1 MIREIVTYD
10 VDKKVNPSVLVN
22 NTRKVVDFK
31 DKEVA
36 DCVQDLNDTLDNLI
50 KVEGN
55 KRGAIGLSATQIGI
69 DLAITA
75 VTLGKNRYVL
85 INPSLGKTKGKDRLF
100 RIGCFSLYKYRAM
113 VRYNDDVVI
122 NYYDP
127 KGKAKKLLLK
137 GDQSCVVQH
146 EMDHLVGDLLF
157 ASLPNKEKDLF
168 VPREALYKDGK
179 VAFNNHGIIFEIE
192 KRIKPRKVMTPP
204 VYYSN
209 LFNDYTD
216 YCKFVEKEANDKK
229 EFLSVIKNHTP
240 AKSKLLEV
248 GPTTSAL
255 SVSLSKNGYKVTHQ
269 NNHPDMLDLAQRIN
283 TQNKTKV
290 KYILNEID
298 TFSNKASYDTVFS
311 SEILETLNDDQL
323 VSILNNGL
331 SISDKYIFMVPT
343 IKIAANTLKGNE
355 KLRSIST
362 WKQLLV
368 KNQFNIVECKEIDNG
383 GYAIFVISK

>member
-1 MIREIVTYD
+1 MIKEIVTYE
-10 VDKKVNPSVLVN
+10 VGKKDNPKVLIN
-22 NTRKVVDFK
+22 NTRKVTDFK
-31 DKEVA
+31 AKEVV

-75 VTLGKNRYVL
+75 LTLGDKRYVL
-85 INPSLGKTKGKDRLF
+85 INPSLGKEKGKDRLF

-122 NYYDP
+122 NYFDP
-127 KGKAKKLLLK
+127 KGKAKKLPVQ
-137 GDQSCVVQH
+137 GDLSCVVQH

-157 ASLPNKEKDLF
+157 ASLPNKEDDLF

-179 VAFNNHGIIFEIE
+179 VPFNNHGLVFEIE

-204 VYYSN
+204 IYYSS

-229 EFLSVIKNHTP
+229 EFLSVIKKHTA
-240 AKSKLLEV
+240 AKSRVLEV
-248 GPTTSAL
+248 GPTTGAL
-255 SVSLSKNGYKVTHQ
+255 SVYLYKDKYKVTHL
-269 NNHPDMLDLAQRIN
+269 NTHPDMMDLAQRVN
-283 TQNKTKV
+283 AQNKTKV
-290 KYILNEID
+290 KFVLGEVDNYESKTD
-298 TFSNKASYDTVFS
+298 YDTVFA
-311 SEILETLNDDQL
+311 SEVLEILNDDKL
-323 VSILNNGL
+323 CDALNCGL
-331 SISDKYIFMVPT
+331 AISDKYIFLVPT

-355 KLRSIST
+355 RLRSVDA
-362 WKQLLV
+362 WNNFL
-368 KNQFNIVECKEIDNG
+368 KNNHFNIVECKTYDND

>member
-1 MIREIVTYD
+1 MIRKIVTYD

-75 VTLGKNRYVL
+75 VTLGKNRYIL

-204 VYYSN
+204 VYYSS

-216 YCKFVEKEANDKK
+216 YCRFVDNEVKDKK
-229 EFLSVIKNHTP
+229 EFIDIIKKYTP
-240 AKSKLLEV
+240 SKGKVLEL

-255 SVSLSKNGYKVTHQ
+255 AINLSINGYKVTHR
-269 NNHPDMLDLAQRIN
+269 NIDSDMLDLAISIN
-283 TQNKTKV
+283 NQNKSKV
-290 KYILNEID
+290 KYELGDID
-298 TFSNKASYDTVFS
+298 NLQVKTKYNTIFS
-311 SEILETLNDDQL
+311 SEILETLDDDKL
-323 VSILNNGL
+323 SLALSNGL
-331 SISDKYIFMVPT
+331 DNCDNYIFLVPT

-355 KLRSIST
+355 RLRSVNAWNKYLSN
-362 WKQLLV
+362 K
-368 KNQFNIVECKEIDNG
+368 FNVVECITIDNG
-383 GYAIFVISK
+383 GYAMFVISK